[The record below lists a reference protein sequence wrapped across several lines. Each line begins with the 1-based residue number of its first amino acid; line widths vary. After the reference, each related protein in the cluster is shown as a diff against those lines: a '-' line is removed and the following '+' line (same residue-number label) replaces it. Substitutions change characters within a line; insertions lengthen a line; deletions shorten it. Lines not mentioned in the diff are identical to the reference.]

1 MKKKI
6 YSLIII
12 TTFMLLAQIATINSA
27 IHSAINVDEGDYVE
41 VCYCG
46 SDFREF

>member
-27 IHSAINVDEGDYVE
+27 IHSAINVDETDYAE
-41 VCYCG
+41 VCYSG
-46 SDFREF
+46 YEWREF